1 MTQTLR
7 PMRSLA
13 RAMIMVLALCAGCAS
28 KGKIDRLYESPY
40 PGQWNLAVAP
50 LLNHSGSDAVDVI
63 VVTDELYAELQ
74 QVKGSLQIIP
84 VNRVMAAMYE
94 LGMEKVSNP
103 TDALTL
109 AEALGVDGILVGS
122 ITQYD
127 PYYPPRMGLAIQYY
141 TRQGPSSG
149 QAYEQMDP
157 GTLARAGRPFELNR
171 MEELEPRISLV
182 RIFDANR
189 KEVQEQLESYAK
201 YRGDEL
207 EPYGWKKWTTRKNYP
222 RFVAHEIIGE
232 MLAVETQMRMDKPQG
247 D

>member
-7 PMRSLA
+7 PMSSFA
-13 RAMIMVLALCAGCAS
+13 RTILVVLVSCAGCAS
-28 KGKIDRLYESPY
+28 KSQIDRLYESPY

-63 VVTDELYAELQ
+63 LVTDELYAELQ

-94 LGMEKVSNP
+94 LGMEKVNNP

-109 AEALGVDGILVGS
+109 AEALGVDGIIVGS
-122 ITQYD
+122 ITEYD
-127 PYYPPRMGLAIQYY
+127 PYYPPRMGLAIQLY
-141 TRQGPSSG
+141 TREGPSSG
-149 QAYEQMDP
+149 PANEPMDP

-171 MEELEPRISLV
+171 VEELTPQISIV
-182 RIFDANR
+182 RIFDTTKN
-189 KEVQEQLESYAK
+189 EVQKQLKSYAK
-201 YRGDEL
+201 HRSDEL
-207 EPYGWKKWTTRKNYP
+207 EPYGWKKWTTRQNYP

-232 MLAVETQMRMDKPQG
+232 MLAIEAKLLVEKPQG
-247 D
+247 E